1 MFNAE
6 TFFKQRLTDHM
17 KEMNRYLRYIFN
29 QHLMIAMLFLISG
42 LAYYY
47 QQWLEGLTPDFPAA
61 LLIGAVF
68 GLLASYSPVR
78 TLLKE
83 ADLIFMLPLEP
94 KLHRYF
100 KLTIG
105 YSFFTQLYLL
115 VLAAAALAPL
125 FFAADLGERFLSYLL
140 VFIVLLVFKLWNLHM
155 NWWMLKI
162 RNVNIRRMEQ
172 TLRLVLNVGSFW
184 LFLRG
189 NLIAAAVLTILFV
202 VLLFVDYTIT
212 RKQGGL
218 AWDLLIEKD
227 QARMQAFYRIANQFA
242 DVPHLKTKVHKRQSI
257 VNLFTKRVPFEQ
269 KHTYDYLFRITFVRG
284 GDYFGLFLRLTILA
298 GVIIYFIPNLWV
310 QLAFAL
316 LFLYLTGFQL
326 IGMWKH
332 HRTIAWMDLYP
343 VAGDTRKRAL
353 LSLLQQ
359 LAIIQAVLLSLVFLL
374 RVDVVGFVLAL
385 VAGLAFGL
393 GFVRMYVPKRL
404 K

>member
-1 MFNAE
+1 MESSHELVDAE
-6 TFFKQRLTDHM
+6 DTECQYKKD
-17 KEMNRYLRYIFN
+17 
-29 QHLMIAMLFLISG
+29 
-42 LAYYY
+42 
-47 QQWLEGLTPDFPAA
+47 
-61 LLIGAVF
+61 GA
-68 GLLASYSPVR
+68 
-78 TLLKE
+78 
-83 ADLIFMLPLEP
+83 D
-94 KLHRYF
+94 
-100 KLTIG
+100 
-105 YSFFTQLYLL
+105 
-115 VLAAAALAPL
+115 AAACFERRKFLA
-125 FFAADLGERFLSYLL
+125 
-140 VFIVLLVFKLWNLHM
+140 V
-155 NWWMLKI
+155 
-162 RNVNIRRMEQ
+162 
-172 TLRLVLNVGSFW
+172 
-184 LFLRG
+184 LRG
-189 NLIAAAVLTILFV
+189 NLIAAAVLTVLFV

-242 DVPHLKTKVHKRQSI
+242 DVPHLKTKVHKRQTI
-257 VNLFTKRVPFEQ
+257 VNLFTKRVPFNRNN
-269 KHTYDYLFRITFVRG
+269 TYDYLFRITFVRG

-332 HRTIAWMDLYP
+332 HRTIAWMRLYP

-374 RVDVVGFVLAL
+374 RVDVVGFILAL

>member
-6 TFFKQRLTDHM
+6 IFFKQRLSDHM
-17 KEMNRYLRYIFN
+17 KELNRYLRYIFN
-29 QHLMIAMLFLISG
+29 QHLAIAMLFIISG

-47 QQWLEGLTPDFPAA
+47 QQWLETISPDFPAA

-68 GLLASYSPVR
+68 GLLVSYSPVR

-83 ADLIFMLPLEP
+83 ADLIFLLPLEP
-94 KLHRYF
+94 KMHRYF
-100 KLTIG
+100 RLTIG
-105 YSFFTQLYLL
+105 YSFFTQLYMLL
-115 VLAAAALAPL
+115 LAAAALAPL
-125 FFAADLGERFLSYLL
+125 FFAANLGDNFTSYLL
-140 VFIVLLVFKLWNLHM
+140 IFVVMLIFKIWNLYM

-162 RNVNIRRMEQ
+162 RNVNNRRLEQ
-172 TLRLVLNVGSFW
+172 TLRVILNVGSFW
-184 LFLRG
+184 LLVRG
-189 NLIAAAVLTILFV
+189 DLIAAGVITVLFV
-202 VLLFVDYTIT
+202 GLLFTDYSYS

-242 DVPHLKTKVHKRQSI
+242 DVPHLKTKVHKRQAI
-257 VNLFTKRVPFEQ
+257 VNLFVRRVPFDQ
-269 KHTYDYLFRITFVRG
+269 QHTYDYLFRVTFVRG
-284 GDYFGLFLRLTILA
+284 GDYFGLFLRLTVLA

-326 IGMWKH
+326 VGMWKH

-343 VAGDTRKRAL
+343 VQDDTRKHAL
-353 LSLLQQ
+353 LSLLQI
-359 LAIIQAVLLSLVFLL
+359 LGIIQAILLSVVFLL
-374 RVDVVGFVLAL
+374 HANVIGFVLTLA
-385 VAGLAFGL
+385 AGIVFTI
-393 GFVRMYVPKRL
+393 GFVRLYVSKRL

>member
-6 TFFKQRLTDHM
+6 AFFKQRLSEHM

-47 QQWLEGLTPDFPAA
+47 QQWLETLSPGFPAPF
-61 LLIGAVF
+61 LIGVVF

-83 ADLIFMLPLEP
+83 ADIVFLLPLEP

-125 FFAADLGERFLSYLL
+125 FFAAGLGEDFISYLL
-140 VFIVLLVFKLWNLHM
+140 VFFVLLVFKLWNLHM

-162 RNVNIRRMEQ
+162 RNVNIRRGEQ
-172 TLRLVLNVGSFW
+172 TLRVVLNIGCFW
-184 LFLRG
+184 FFLRG
-189 NLIAAAVLTILFV
+189 DLVAAAVLTVLFV
-202 VLLFVDYTIT
+202 VLLIT
-212 RKQGGL
+212 DFSISRKQGGL

-242 DVPHLKTKVHKRQSI
+242 DVPHLKTKVHNRQSV
-257 VNLFTKRVPFEQ
+257 VNLFTRRVPFEQ
-269 KHTYDYLFRITFVRG
+269 KHTYDYLFRVTFVRG
-284 GDYFGLFLRLTILA
+284 GDYFGLFLRLTVLA

-326 IGMWKH
+326 IGLWKH

-343 VAGDTRKRAL
+343 VPDDSRKHAL
-353 LSLLQQ
+353 LALLQQ

-374 RVDVVGFVLAL
+374 RADVLGFGLAL
-385 VAGLAFGL
+385 VAGLVFGV

>member
-6 TFFKQRLTDHM
+6 TFFKQRLTEHM

-47 QQWLEGLTPDFPAA
+47 QQWLEGLTPDFPAP
-61 LLIGAVF
+61 LLIGTVF

-83 ADLIFMLPLEP
+83 ADMIFMLPLEP

-115 VLAAAALAPL
+115 ILAAAALAPL
-125 FFAADLGERFLSYLL
+125 FFAADLGEGFASYLL
-140 VFIVLLVFKLWNLHM
+140 VFVVLLVFKLWNLHM

-162 RNVNIRRMEQ
+162 RNANIRRIEQ

-189 NLIAAAVLTILFV
+189 NLIAAAVLTVLFV

-242 DVPHLKTKVHKRQSI
+242 DVPHLKTKVHKRQSL
-257 VNLFTKRVPFEQ
+257 VNLFTSRVPFEQ

-359 LAIIQAVLLSLVFLL
+359 LAIIQAVLLSFVFLL
-374 RVDVVGFVLAL
+374 RIDVVGFALAL
-385 VAGLAFGL
+385 VAGLAFGI

>member
-6 TFFKQRLTDHM
+6 TFFKQRLTEHM

-83 ADLIFMLPLEP
+83 ADMIFMLPLEP
-94 KLHRYF
+94 KLYRYF

-115 VLAAAALAPL
+115 ILAAAALAPL
-125 FFAADLGERFLSYLL
+125 FFAADLGEGFASYLL
-140 VFIVLLVFKLWNLHM
+140 VFVVLLVFKLWNLHM

-162 RNVNIRRMEQ
+162 RNVNIRRIEQ

-189 NLIAAAVLTILFV
+189 NLIAAAVLTVLFV

-242 DVPHLKTKVHKRQSI
+242 DVPHLKTKVHKRQSL
-257 VNLFTKRVPFEQ
+257 VNLFTSRVPFEQ

-284 GDYFGLFLRLTILA
+284 GTISVSFC
-298 GVIIYFIPNLWV
+298 G
-310 QLAFAL
+310 
-316 LFLYLTGFQL
+316 
-326 IGMWKH
+326 
-332 HRTIAWMDLYP
+332 
-343 VAGDTRKRAL
+343 
-353 LSLLQQ
+353 
-359 LAIIQAVLLSLVFLL
+359 
-374 RVDVVGFVLAL
+374 
-385 VAGLAFGL
+385 
-393 GFVRMYVPKRL
+393 
-404 K
+404 

>member
-1 MFNAE
+1 MFNPE
-6 TFFKQRLTDHM
+6 IFFKQRLTDHM

-29 QHLMIAMLFLISG
+29 QHLLIAMLFLISG
-42 LAYYY
+42 LAFYY
-47 QQWLEGLTPDFPAA
+47 QQWLETLAPDFPAA

-68 GLLASYSPVR
+68 GLLVSYSPVR

-83 ADLIFMLPLEP
+83 ADLVFLLPLEP

-105 YSFFTQLYLL
+105 YSFFTQLYMII
-115 VLAAAALAPL
+115 VAAAALAPL
-125 FFAADLGERFLSYLL
+125 FFAANLGDGFTAYLL
-140 VFIVLLVFKLWNLHM
+140 VIAVMLIFKLWNLHM
-155 NWWMLKI
+155 NWWMLKV
-162 RNVNIRRMEQ
+162 RNANIRRIEQ
-172 TLRLVLNVGSFW
+172 TCRVVLNVGCFW
-184 LFLRG
+184 FFLRG
-189 NLIAAAVLTILFV
+189 DLIIAGVLTVLFV
-202 VLLFVDYTIT
+202 ALLLADFSIS

-242 DVPHLKTKVHKRQSI
+242 DVPHLKTKVHKLQAV
-257 VNLFTKRVPFEQ
+257 VNLFTRRVKFEQ
-269 KHTYDYLFRITFVRG
+269 KYTYDYLFRVTFVRG
-284 GDYFGLFLRLTILA
+284 GDYFGLFLRLTILS

-316 LFLYLTGFQL
+316 LFLYLTLFQL

-343 VAGDTRKRAL
+343 VAEGTRKRAL

-374 RVDVVGFVLAL
+374 QADVLGFVLAL
-385 VAGLAFGL
+385 AAGIAFGFV
-393 GFVRMYVPKRL
+393 FVRMYVPKRL

>member
-6 TFFKQRLTDHM
+6 TFFKQRLSEHM

-29 QHLMIAMLFLISG
+29 QHLMIAMLFLLSG

-47 QQWLEGLTPDFPAA
+47 QQWLETLAPDFPAP

-83 ADLIFMLPLEP
+83 ADIVFLLPLES

-105 YSFFTQLYLL
+105 YSFFTQLYMLI
-115 VLAAAALAPL
+115 LAAAVLAPL
-125 FFAADLGERFLSYLL
+125 FFAAGLGEGFVSYLL
-140 VFIVLLVFKLWNLHM
+140 VFVVLLVFKLWNLHM
-155 NWWMLKI
+155 NWWMLKV

-172 TLRLVLNVGSFW
+172 TLRVVLNIGCFW

-189 NLIAAAVLTILFV
+189 DLLAAAVLTVLFV
-202 VLLFVDYTIT
+202 VLLIADYSIS

-227 QARMQAFYRIANQFA
+227 QAHMQAFYRIANQFA
-242 DVPHLKTKVHKRQSI
+242 DVPHLKTKVHKRQFV
-257 VNLFTKRVPFEQ
+257 VNLFTGRVPFEQ
-269 KHTYDYLFRITFVRG
+269 THTYDYLFRVTFVRG

-326 IGMWKH
+326 IGLWKH

-343 VAGDTRKRAL
+343 VPDATRKRAL
-353 LSLLQQ
+353 LALLQQ
-359 LAIIQAVLLSLVFLL
+359 LAVIQAVLLSLVFLL
-374 RVDVVGFVLAL
+374 RADVLGFGLAL
-385 VAGLAFGL
+385 AAGVAFGL